1 MGWQNLTRQKEE
13 KVIAKVAK
21 ENKKRKVKEIFY
33 RCKVTCG
40 WPK

>member
-21 ENKKRKVKEIFY
+21 ENKKKKSKGDFL
-33 RCKVTCG
+33 
-40 WPK
+40 